1 MTCLNCHR
9 PIAAKWIRKVWY
21 HLDTGREQC
30 NYEDL
35 YDINIATP
43 WPPTPPPY
51 VQPAEP

>member
-1 MTCLNCHR
+1 MAQRPEGASPPVTCINCHR
-9 PIAAKWIRKVWY
+9 LIAAKWIRKVWY

-43 WPPTPPPY
+43 
-51 VQPAEP
+51 

>member
-1 MTCLNCHR
+1 MACINCHR
-9 PIAAKWIRKVWY
+9 PISIRWSFGKYWY

-43 WPPTPPPY
+43 
-51 VQPAEP
+51 